1 MGIRRVDLERGGR
14 GKMRERI
21 NGKEDKVWKRMCKNG
36 RSVCQ
41 CGYRKKIGRDERLD
55 GDFGGISTRGRG
67 KREAEWSGREKRKK
81 RGEAR
86 KIKR

>member
-1 MGIRRVDLERGGR
+1 MPRKIRY
-14 GKMRERI
+14 GK
-21 NGKEDKVWKRMCKNG
+21 GCVRMVG
-36 RSVCQ
+36 VYRQ

-81 RGEAR
+81 RGGAR